1 MLVKVKTKPFVEK
14 LKKCLEIFYDTSN
27 SDSDNYSIQSL
38 NLTVKNTNSVMMIYQ
53 YHHDIESM

>member
-14 LKKCLEIFYDTSN
+14 LKKCLEIFYDASN

-38 NLTVKNTNSVMMIYQ
+38 NLTVENTNSDDDLSI
-53 YHHDIESM
+53 SS